1 MSEIIKTEEISEL
14 LKNRKIHQL
23 REIFSEMNEVD
34 IASILEELPAE
45 QLPIAFRI
53 LPKEIAA
60 DAFSYFTPET
70 QEELIKAF
78 SDRELAYVIDNLFV
92 DDTVDMIEEMPA
104 NVVKRILKHTDP
116 ETRKQINEILQYP
129 KDSAGSIMTT
139 EYVRLQ
145 EDLTVEQAFKRIKST
160 GVEKETIYTCY
171 VTNNKKEILGIV
183 TVKDMLF
190 ANSDDLIKD
199 IMETNIIYVN
209 TLDDR
214 EDVVHILEKYNFIAL
229 PVVDKELRLV
239 GIITF
244 DDAMDVIRNE
254 NTEDLEV
261 MNAITP
267 TDKPYMRTTVVETY
281 KKRIPWLLIL
291 MISATF
297 TGAIIS
303 HYEEAL
309 GAYVILTAYIPM
321 LMDTGGN
328 AGSQAS
334 VTIVRGLSLG
344 EIEFK
349 NIFKIQRKEFIVSIL
364 CGVTLGLAN
373 LAKLLFFD
381 RVGITIAL
389 VVCLTLVATVIVA
402 KFVGCTLPIVA
413 KKIGFDPA
421 VMASPFITTIVDA
434 ISLLIYFQFASHIL
448 HI

>member
-334 VTIVRGLSLG
+334 VTIVRGISLG

>member
-190 ANSDDLIKD
+190 ANSDDLIKN

-334 VTIVRGLSLG
+334 VTIVRGISLG